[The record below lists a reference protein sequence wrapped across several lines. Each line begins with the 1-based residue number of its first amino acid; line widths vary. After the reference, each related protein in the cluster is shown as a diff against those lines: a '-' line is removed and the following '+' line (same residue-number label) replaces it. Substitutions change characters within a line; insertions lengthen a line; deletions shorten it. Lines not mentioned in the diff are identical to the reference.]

1 MKTVF
6 IGATRRNEPD
16 YDKVSKLVDEKIPAK
31 KISICYSNQYG
42 EIAKKLSEKLNKEVL
57 SKVQVLG
64 CSSPRFPKETKAVLI
79 IGEAKFHPVSI
90 AYESAL
96 PTYVLE
102 GESFKQITDDEI
114 ERYTKKE
121 KGMYLKYLNS
131 KNVGVIVTNKPGQ
144 ERMKFALA
152 YNKKLREKDEKKGYL
167 FISNDIDVN
176 EFENF
181 GIDVWV
187 NTACPR
193 MDLTDGSIINLD
205 KLMKLEKSNSSN

>member
-6 IGATRRNEPD
+6 IGALRRREPD
-16 YDKVSKLVDEKIPAK
+16 YERVAKLVDDKIPYK
-31 KISICYSNQYG
+31 KISICYSNQYA
-42 EIAKKLSEKLNKEVL
+42 EIAKKLSERLNKEVL

-64 CSSPRFPKETKAVLI
+64 CSSPRFPTETQAVLI
-79 IGEAKFHPVSI
+79 VGEAKFHPVSI

-96 PTYVLE
+96 PTFVLE
-102 GESFKQITDDEI
+102 DESLRKITDVEI

-121 KGMYLKYLNS
+121 KGMYLKYLDS

-152 YNKKLREKDEKKGYL
+152 FNKKLREKGDKNSYL

-181 GIDVWV
+181 GIDIWV

-193 MDLTDGSIINLD
+193 MDLTDGNIINLD
-205 KLMKLEKSNSSN
+205 KLMKLEKSNPSN